1 MATPTVPASQSAAVK
16 AAEVRAMSAEEIG
29 YLNSFV
35 KVLMARREA
44 WSDELMKVIDATTK
58 RRIELG
64 KLGQDTFVELAD
76 LSKDYY
82 KTVSSGAVQPVDAL
96 KYIIELYKLEQKN
109 NLAMGNKD
117 EELLRRADQNALLAG
132 PPGSPEY
139 LKVKAETVATALN
152 AGLTSPDLVGTWDQL
167 TAEVNKVD
175 PSILTTNPAAAEVQR
190 KYEDRKAASASLT
203 ARTSELRRQ
212 LGDAAKIQAL
222 LSGGNQQQIQQ
233 AADAVA
239 PTLTQASQWASK
251 FPGKSDITT
260 GLEGEEARIAE
271 LRRKLE
277 EDPMVALEEYRKT
290 LTRAPKEERDI
301 DFYKTIASTKFQRWA
316 ASNNLMVGK
325 MRPATSEK
333 DKQQV
338 GYIAELN
345 AVYEPG
351 ADDQRA
357 LVVAHNQSQMR
368 PGSQLFTRRGLEDRR
383 LMEVSIGTKPTTT
396 EQEVTV
402 DAAGNVVTPEDIR
415 AKNQFVGRTKV
426 NGETVFVRADGSGRS
441 ANQEWSA
448 KDLEGHGAID
458 LSEDEAKRVSEGISA
473 AEVKALKTEKRQVA
487 GEPTG
492 VQTLRGRET
501 AMLPTDPADTLY
513 VIETTDGRRVPIRE
527 SQLVKESEIS
537 KGAPKGE
544 TAVAEEPRMGLRKPL
559 AMWRARKARE
569 EAAAP
574 AAAEGEEGPVG
585 PLGRATEVGKQLMS
599 TAEVKALPGTKVVE
613 LPARPGG
620 VAAGTGA
627 AVPFTREKP
636 VPPKTYWAETMTEER
651 KTELEPTE
659 KWADLVKPTSAAG
672 RDVRKATGAEQT
684 GAAAATV
691 GAVIPPIATGT
702 PKSAPTYEVEQ
713 GTTKYTVDATP
724 LFTPAE
730 LAAMN
735 APETAAQRK
744 ARVMRELRTKLG
756 ETPAIAPMP

>member
-16 AAEVRAMSAEEIG
+16 AAEVRAMSAEELG

-82 KTVSSGAVQPVDAL
+82 KTVSAGAVQPVDAL

-117 EELLRRADQNALLAG
+117 EELLNRANQNALVAG
-132 PPGSPEY
+132 PAGSKEY
-139 LKVKAETVATALN
+139 LKNKVETVATALN

-175 PSILTTNPAAAEVQR
+175 PSILTTIPEAAEVQR

-383 LMEVSIGTKPTTT
+383 LMEVSIGTKPTT

-402 DAAGNVVTPEDIR
+402 DATGKVVTPEDIR
-415 AKNQFVGRTKV
+415 AKNQFTGKTVV
-426 NGETVFVRADGSGRS
+426 NGETVYVRADGTGRS
-441 ANQEWSA
+441 GKQEWSA
-448 KDLEGHGAID
+448 DELKGHEASAITP
-458 LSEDEAKRVSEGISA
+458 DEASKVSSFISD
-473 AEVKALKTEKRQVA
+473 AEIKALKTEKRQVA

-537 KGAPKGE
+537 KGALKGE

-574 AAAEGEEGPVG
+574 AAAESEEGPVG

-627 AVPFTREKP
+627 AVPFTRETTPQPSPGSTKQFFKDGRP
-636 VPPKTYWAETMTEER
+636 LMPGRDMSE
-651 KTELEPTE
+651 
-659 KWADLVKPTSAAG
+659 AG

-735 APETAAQRK
+735 APETAAQKK
-744 ARVMRELRTKLG
+744 ARVMREMRAKLG
-756 ETPAIAPMP
+756 ETPATAPMP